1 MVNQNDSES
10 VRQKALDDLH
20 VLDTL
25 EEQAYD
31 DITRMA
37 AYVCGTPIALIS
49 LSDHERQWFKSRV
62 GLQVAQ
68 IPREHGFCDT
78 ACRVPHKVMI
88 VEDTLKD
95 ERFATHPLVT
105 HDPYFRFYAG
115 APLLTAGGHA
125 IGTICV
131 IDNEPRKLNSGQLD
145 ELQFLA
151 QQVIVMLES
160 RLGVVTVN
168 QSEPRHR

>member
-1 MVNQNDSES
+1 MINQNDSE
-10 VRQKALDDLH
+10 KAPNGMH

-49 LSDHERQWFKSRV
+49 VSDHDRQWSKSRV

-68 IPREHGFCDT
+68 IPREHGLCDT
-78 ACRVPHKVMI
+78 ACRSPHKVMI
-88 VEDTLKD
+88 VEDTLQD
-95 ERFATHPLVT
+95 ERFATHPLIT
-105 HDPYFRFYAG
+105 DDPHFRFYAG
-115 APLLTAGGHA
+115 APLLSAGGHA

-131 IDNEPRKLNSGQLD
+131 IDREPRKLNFDQLD

-151 QQVIVMLES
+151 QQGK
-160 RLGVVTVN
+160 RLANT
-168 QSEPRHR
+168 S